1 MVLFL
6 QVSSS
11 LAPMQVCW
19 RMLHCPAAKPRVA
32 TGQGRE
38 VFFPRHRCSV
48 ERTEYLMR
56 FFCLV
61 ISIYIYI
68 LLLCYIVIFLYIY
81 IGIALFVYCF
91 IACLQ
96 HGGITFFISIFYF
109 CSLLR
114 PLFFMIVVAV
124 SLSFGFL
131 RCKGMAVLSDT
142 KHQAMPYSAKTF
154 PECLPQMLHIWVFQ
168 KTFYRIVWCSDS

>member
-1 MVLFL
+1 MLAHVALPSCQIEGGYWAGERGL
-6 QVSSS
+6 LSTAQV
-11 LAPMQVCW
+11 QCGKNGVFD
-19 RMLHCPAAKPRVA
+19 
-32 TGQGRE
+32 E
-38 VFFPRHRCSV
+38 VFLFGYI
-48 ERTEYLMR
+48 YL
-56 FFCLV
+56 
-61 ISIYIYI
+61 YI

-81 IGIALFVYCF
+81 IGIPLFVYCF

-109 CSLLR
+109 CPLLR

-131 RCKGMAVLSDT
+131 RCKVMAVLSDT